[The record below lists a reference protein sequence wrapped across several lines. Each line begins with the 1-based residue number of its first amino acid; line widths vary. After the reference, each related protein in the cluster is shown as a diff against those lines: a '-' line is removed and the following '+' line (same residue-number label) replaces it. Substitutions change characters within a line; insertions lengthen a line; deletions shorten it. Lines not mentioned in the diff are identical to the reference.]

1 MPAEKGDDVVQ
12 MVQQG
17 AAHAPGWTAAIF
29 HELLDQE
36 SNPASAPALHHA
48 AELMSLHDAA
58 KAQHCMAG
66 MAQTISGELKPWTL
80 HDAAKAQH

>member
-1 MPAEKGDDVVQ
+1 MTYLVALQ

-17 AAHAPGWTAAIF
+17 AVLAPNWTAAMF

-36 SNPASAPALHHA
+36 TNPASAPALHHA

-58 KAQHCMAG
+58 KTQHCMTA
-66 MAQTISGELKPWTL
+66 MQPTISGQTCNTL
-80 HDAAKAQH
+80 MQNQQAHV